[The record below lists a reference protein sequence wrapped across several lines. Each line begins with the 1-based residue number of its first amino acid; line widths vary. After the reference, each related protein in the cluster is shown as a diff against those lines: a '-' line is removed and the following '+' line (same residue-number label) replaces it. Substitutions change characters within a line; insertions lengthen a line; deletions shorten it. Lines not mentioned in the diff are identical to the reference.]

1 MLRALA
7 LAAVAAAF
15 APSATAADQTGFA
28 FGRAGGNIR
37 PYTVVIAVNGTV
49 RSSGP
54 VTTRKKPL
62 SRLELAQLNRLT
74 VVVGFARLDK
84 ATNCPDALPDVAGTF
99 IRVGRET
106 VRVHGTCVAPYQ
118 RLFKALAYAA
128 RMKTES

>member
-7 LAAVAAAF
+7 LAAAAAAF
-15 APSATAADQTGFA
+15 TPSATAADQTGFA
-28 FGRAGGNIR
+28 FGRTGGSIR

-49 RSSGP
+49 HSTGP
-54 VTTRKKPL
+54 VTTRTTPL

-74 VVVGFARLDK
+74 VMVGFARLDK
-84 ATNCPDALPDVAGTF
+84 ATNCPRALPDVAATF

-118 RLFKALAYAA
+118 RLLKALAHAA
-128 RMKTES
+128 RLKS